1 MKNIITLLLASAL
14 LSSCVEHTPVYIL
27 ATTEPAKTTTTK
39 STTTHRS
46 TPKPATTTTTTQTSS
61 ASGRQVD
68 GRFIRDTPP
77 DELEP
82 AKTIRVE
89 RDN

>member
-27 ATTEPAKTTTTK
+27 ATTEPAKTTTTR

-46 TPKPATTTTTTQTSS
+46 TPKPAATTTTQTSS
-61 ASGRQVD
+61 SSGRQVD

-89 RDN
+89 KDN